1 MKSLDTNL
9 LIYAANEGCE
19 EHVVARELAEA
30 LLAEPQEWMLSD
42 QVLFEYYR
50 ALRNPLILE
59 RPLSAGQAAKQV
71 RFLREEAGC
80 LHCAYSLDLWD
91 SVSPHLSKE
100 SLRGIGVFDAILAV
114 TLQANGIT
122 RFYTRNVSEF
132 KRFGFFEVIDP
143 FSALG

>member
-9 LIYAANEGCE
+9 LIYAANEGCK
-19 EHVVARELAEA
+19 EHAVARELAES
-30 LLAEPQEWMLSD
+30 LLAEPLEWMLAD

-50 ALRNPLILE
+50 ALRNPYILE
-59 RPLSAGQAAKQV
+59 RPLSAEQAANQV

-91 SVSPHLSKE
+91 SIAPHLSRK
-100 SLRGIGVFDAILAV
+100 SLRGIGVFDVILAV

-122 RFYTRNVSEF
+122 RFYTRNVSNF
-132 KRFGFFEVIDP
+132 KHLELFEVIDP
-143 FSALG
+143 F

>member
-9 LIYAANEGCE
+9 LIYAANKGCK
-19 EHVVARELAEA
+19 EHAVARELAET
-30 LLAEPQEWMLSD
+30 LLEEPQEWMLAD

-50 ALRNPLILE
+50 ALRNPHILE
-59 RPLSAGQAAKQV
+59 HPLNAEEAAYQV

-91 SVSPHLSKE
+91 SVAPHLSKE
-100 SLRGIGVFDAILAV
+100 SLRGIGVFDVILAV
-114 TLQANGIT
+114 TLKANGIT

-132 KRFGFFEVIDP
+132 KRFELFEVINP
-143 FSALG
+143 F

>member
-1 MKSLDTNL
+1 MKSLDTNM
-9 LIYAANEGCE
+9 LIYAANQSCE
-19 EHVVARELAEA
+19 EHAVARELAES
-30 LLAEPQEWMLSD
+30 LLAEPQDWMLAD

-50 ALRNPLILE
+50 ALRNPVILE
-59 RPLSAGQAAKQV
+59 HPLSARQAANQV

-80 LHCAYSLDLWD
+80 LHCAYSSDLWD

-122 RFYTRNVSEF
+122 QFYTRNVREF
-132 KRFGFFEVIDP
+132 KRFGIFEVINP
-143 FSALG
+143 F